1 MTPMPTDDDIMFLAK
16 YRTQVQACCSY
27 VKTCASTLAKLLMW
41 WSVVLCVFSAL
52 AFHYLCNVFHIFP
65 FEAHALYVIVC
76 RNMGALLEYFS
87 KTDSRDGCVQTR
99 ARTIMDRAND
109 KPYLLRYYLLIRNRV
124 NFPFNVFI
132 HKFMKGDEDDIHDHP
147 WGFFHIILSGGYWE
161 YITVNDDGE
170 TLNQG
175 MKKVWRPPGHWNIAS
190 TKYKHKVELGSE
202 KPWTIFIPFGKRAV
216 NEPRGFW
223 EPPSS
228 DDASSSWT
236 KTDNATYLSNKAKK
250 E

>member
-16 YRTQVQACCSY
+16 YHPHVQAFYKY
-27 VKTCASTLAKLLMW
+27 VKTCATTTIHLMLWWGVALSVFATLT
-41 WSVVLCVFSAL
+41 
-52 AFHYLCNVFHIFP
+52 FHYLCNTFHIFP
-65 FEAHALYVIVC
+65 VETQAIYVTVC
-76 RNMGALLEYFS
+76 RNMGALLEYFEQEHNTS
-87 KTDSRDGCVQTR
+87 TSRSR
-99 ARTIMDRAND
+99 IIMDRVHD
-109 KPYLLRYYLLIRNRV
+109 KPYLLRHYLLIQDRV

-132 HKFMKGDEDDIHDHP
+132 HKFMKGDEDDVHDHP

-170 TLNQG
+170 TLDQG

-190 TKYKHKVELGSE
+190 TKYKHRVELGAE

-216 NEPRGFW
+216 NEPWGFW

-228 DDASSSWT
+228 DSASGAWT
-236 KTDNATYLSNKAKK
+236 KTDNVTYLAKKAKK

>member
-1 MTPMPTDDDIMFLAK
+1 
-16 YRTQVQACCSY
+16 
-27 VKTCASTLAKLLMW
+27 
-41 WSVVLCVFSAL
+41 
-52 AFHYLCNVFHIFP
+52 
-65 FEAHALYVIVC
+65 
-76 RNMGALLEYFS
+76 MGALLEYFS

-99 ARTIMDRAND
+99 TRTIMDRAND

-216 NEPRGFW
+216 NEPWGFW
-223 EPPSS
+223 EPPRS
-228 DDASSSWT
+228 DDASSAWT